1 MHRPLVFNGVDNMRL
16 ADIIARE
23 IDHHKPDAVFID
35 AGRGEGVIDRLRQ
48 LGYRVSEI
56 PFGGKALKDNK
67 YTNRRAEMWDTM
79 AQWLR
84 GGGSLPDDE
93 ELCAELAMPEYGYDA
108 KGRILLESKDKMKER
123 CGRSPDLAD
132 AAALTFATPVRKHNG
147 VSATSNRKLVANTD
161 YQPF

>member
-1 MHRPLVFNGVDNMRL
+1 
-16 ADIIARE
+16 
-23 IDHHKPDAVFID
+23 
-35 AGRGEGVIDRLRQ
+35 
-48 LGYRVSEI
+48 
-56 PFGGKALKDNK
+56 
-67 YTNRRAEMWDTM
+67 MWDTM

-108 KGRILLESKDKMKER
+108 KGRILLEAKDKMKER

-132 AAALTFATPVRKHNG
+132 AAALTFATPVRKHIG
-147 VSATSNRKLVANTD
+147 VSATNRKLVANTD